1 MSDAMSC
8 AELATHHAELLPART
23 VLSMLH
29 LSTLHPGDIEITG
42 PRGEPGTQGASGQSM
57 RGFNFLGWFGWGG
70 PEAAPGTAAP
80 TSGNP
85 A

>member
-1 MSDAMSC
+1 MSDAMNC
-8 AELATHHAELLPART
+8 AELVTQCVELLPART
-23 VLSMLH
+23 VMSMLQY
-29 LSTLHPGDIEITG
+29 GGIDITG
-42 PRGEPGTQGASGQSM
+42 PKGDPGTHGENGQSM

-70 PEAAPGTAAP
+70 PEQTPSTADS

>member
-8 AELATHHAELLPART
+8 AELAAQHAELLPART
-23 VLSMLH
+23 VLSILNQ
-29 LSTLHPGDIEITG
+29 STLNPGDIEITG
-42 PRGEPGTQGASGQSM
+42 PRGEPGTQGANGQSM
-57 RGFNFLGWFGWGG
+57 RGFNFLGWFGWSGSDAV
-70 PEAAPGTAAP
+70 PSTAGT